1 MPNTLDTNGLTV
13 KTATELYNEIVAA
26 MQEIYG
32 ADINV
37 DSNSPDGQ
45 MINIFIQV
53 ITDMLELITE
63 VYNSFDPDLAVGV
76 ILDQRVAINGIQRKS
91 GTYTYVN
98 IDLVVDRA
106 LNLVGADTDEESAF
120 TFSDNE
126 DNQFIL
132 AASTSISTA
141 GTHTLSF
148 RAKEIGNIQVLPN
161 TITTPITR
169 VLGVISGNNTAG
181 ATVQGVDEETDAE
194 LRLRRQAS
202 TSIQGL
208 AWNDALYSALM
219 NLDGVSYVKIY
230 ENTTDT
236 TDSDGIPPHSIW
248 AIIEGGTASEIA
260 NVIYSKRTAGSGM
273 KGSLSYSITQL
284 DGEIFVVK
292 YDTTTTENLYIKF
305 DVESLSGTINLT
317 DIKNI
322 IIDNL
327 KFDIYGITDINEII
341 SIVKT
346 KMSNVLITNCFVSL
360 NGSDWET
367 SVQPTV
373 KNARFSLSAGDITI
387 TEL

>member
-1 MPNTLDTNGLTV
+1 MPNTLDTNGLAI
-13 KTATELYNEIVAA
+13 KTATELYNEIVAG

-45 MINIFIQV
+45 MINIFVQV
-53 ITDMLELITE
+53 ITDILELIIE
-63 VYNSFDPDLAVGV
+63 IYNSFDPDLAVGV
-76 ILDQRVAINGIQRKS
+76 VLDQRVAINGIQRKS

-98 IDLVVDRA
+98 LAIITDRA
-106 LNLVGADTDEESAF
+106 LNLVGADTDEERAF

-132 AASTSISTA
+132 AVSTSIATA

-148 RAKEIGNIQVLPN
+148 RAKNIGDVQVLPN

-169 VLGVISGNNTAG
+169 VLGVISGNNPNG
-181 ATVQGVDEETDAE
+181 ATVQGIDEETDAE
-194 LRLRRQAS
+194 LRIRRQAS

-236 TDSDGIPPHSIW
+236 TNSDGIPPHSIW
-248 AIIEGGTASEIA
+248 AIVEGGTAPEIA
-260 NVIYSKRTAGSGM
+260 NTIYSKRTAGSGM
-273 KGSLSYSITQL
+273 KGSLTYNITQL
-284 DGEIFVVK
+284 DGEIFIVK
-292 YDTTTTENLYIKF
+292 YDTTTAETLYIKF
-305 DVESLSGTINLT
+305 DVESLSGVINTT

-322 IIDNL
+322 IINNL
-327 KFDIYGITDINEII
+327 QLNIYGTIDINEII
-341 SIVKT
+341 AIVKNE
-346 KMSNVLITNCFVSL
+346 MSNVLITNCFVSL
-360 NGSDWET
+360 DESNWET
-367 SVQPTV
+367 SIKPTA
-373 KNARFSLSAGDITI
+373 KNARFSLSADDIDI